1 MGTNGM
7 GVQKFGAAQA
17 PRRVEDVRL
26 LLGRGQYVDDVSPQ
40 GVLHGAVV
48 RSPYAAARILGID
61 KGAALA
67 VRGVRA
73 VLTGADLQSDGL
85 GSFGCSLPMRN
96 KDGSP
101 RHDPPRFALA
111 VGQVRHVGD
120 PVAFVV
126 GATPEAAR
134 DGAEAATVDYD
145 PLPSVTDPEAAIL
158 PGAASVWPDAAA
170 NTCFDWGLGDA
181 AATDALFAQ
190 AAHITRLKVV
200 NNRVVVASMEARA
213 AIAEWMDNRCHLITN
228 TQGGWQIRGALAQG
242 LGVEEKA
249 LRIVTPD
256 VGGGFGMKGFAYP
269 EQVLVCHAARRLQR
283 PVKWASSR
291 SEAFVSD
298 THGRDNV
305 TWGELALDAD
315 GKFLALRVRSI
326 ANMGAYLSQ
335 FGPLVP
341 TLAGSGVLAGV
352 YGFQAIRVDVR
363 GVYTHTVPVDAY
375 RGAGR
380 PEANYI
386 VERLIDTAAREI
398 GVDRAELRRRNMVPS
413 SAMPYMTPVGKL
425 YDTGE
430 FAHVLDVA
438 LARAGWADFS
448 TRKAESAARGMRRG
462 IGLAYYLEAT
472 GGNPNERAEIRF
484 GDDGS
489 VDVLVGT
496 QSTGQGHETAYVML
510 TSQRLGV
517 APEKIRIVQGD
528 TDAIPMGGGT
538 GGARSLYTEG
548 TAIYA
553 TADRVIERGKQA
565 ASLTLEAAGKDI
577 EFSDG
582 YFAVAGTNRGIDILS
597 LAADQRRR
605 AAAGEAA
612 VSLNAAE
619 ITKVSAHT
627 FPNGCHIAEV
637 EIDPETGVVTVLRYV
652 VVDDVG
658 RAINPMIVQGQVH
671 GGVAQG
677 LGQALLERTA
687 YDADS
692 GQLLSG
698 SFMDYALPRADDLP
712 DIEVEL
718 VEVPCVTNA
727 LGVKGAGEAGAVG
740 SPPALIN
747 AVVDALDG
755 RVVDMPATPEVVWR
769 VLQGK

>member
-1 MGTNGM
+1 M

>member
-1 MGTNGM
+1 M

-26 LLGRGQYVDDVSPQ
+26 LRGRGQYVDDLSPA
-40 GVLHGAVV
+40 GTLHGVVV

-85 GSFGCSLPMRN
+85 GSIGCSLPMKN
-96 KDGSP
+96 NNGSP

-111 VGQVRHVGD
+111 LNQVRHVGD

-126 GATPEAAR
+126 GATLEAAR

-145 PLPSVTDPEAAIL
+145 PLPSITDPEAAIA
-158 PGAASVWPDAAA
+158 PGAASVWPDAIA
-170 NTCFDWGLGDA
+170 NTCFEWGLGDQ
-181 AATDALFAQ
+181 AATDALFAR

-228 TQGGWQIRGALAQG
+228 TQGGWQIRGALAKG
-242 LGVEEKA
+242 LGIEEKA
-249 LRIVTPD
+249 LHIVTPD

-269 EQVLVCHAARRLQR
+269 EQVLVCQAARRLQR

-315 GKFLALRVRSI
+315 GKFLALRVNSI

-352 YGFQAIRVDVR
+352 YGFQAIRVEVR

-386 VERLIDTAAREI
+386 VERLIDTAAREFGI
-398 GVDRAELRRRNMVPS
+398 DRAELRRRNMVPS
-413 SAMPYMTPVGKL
+413 SAMPYTTPVGKI
-425 YDTGE
+425 YDSGE
-430 FAHVLDVA
+430 FAHVLDAA
-438 LARAGWADFS
+438 LARAGWADFAA
-448 TRKAESAARGMRRG
+448 RKAESEARGQKRG

-472 GGNPNERAEIRF
+472 GGSPHERAEIRF
-484 GDDGS
+484 ADDGF
-489 VDVLVGT
+489 VDVFVGT

-510 TSQRLGV
+510 TAQRLGLP
-517 APEKIRIVQGD
+517 AEKIRIVQGD
-528 TDAIPMGGGT
+528 TDTIPMGGGT

-553 TADRVIERGKQA
+553 TADRVIEHGKQA
-565 ASLTLEAAGKDI
+565 AGLTLEAAI
-577 EFSDG
+577 ENIDFSDG
-582 YFAVAGTNRGIDILS
+582 YFAVTGTNRGIDILS
-597 LAADQRRR
+597 LAADHHRR
-605 AAAGEAA
+605 AAAGHES
-612 VSLNAAE
+612 VSLNAVE
-619 ITKVSAHT
+619 VTKVLAHT

-652 VVDDVG
+652 VADDVG

-755 RVVDMPATPEVVWR
+755 RVVDMPATPEVIWKI
-769 VLQGK
+769 LQGK